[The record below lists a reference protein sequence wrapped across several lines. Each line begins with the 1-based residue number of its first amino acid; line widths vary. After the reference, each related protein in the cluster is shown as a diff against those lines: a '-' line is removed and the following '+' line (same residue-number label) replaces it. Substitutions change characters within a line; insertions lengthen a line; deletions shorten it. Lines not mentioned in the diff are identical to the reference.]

1 MWNNML
7 IIEVYNLQ
15 KLLDKL
21 KLALIFTFDDDF
33 MISKGVSIS
42 IPKKI
47 EIISKKSK
55 RINYK

>member
-1 MWNNML
+1 ML